1 MDTKI
6 LTISLSLLFL
16 GSSYAQQN
24 TLPQSGNVGI
34 GTINPDSK
42 LSVNGSV
49 RIDSALIVKDSVRIN
64 KNLRVDQDVR
74 FLGLAKM
81 NDVKVLDNF
90 VSNGLSKFN
99 GDVKFS
105 VLEEISNLNNK
116 YVVVTNENGLAKK
129 VSYDSL
135 VNILKSGIYA
145 PFPPGPQTLCDIAG
159 YTNNPTWAN
168 GLNKIFSQCPQVNI
182 GIGTDAP
189 RVKLDVR
196 GTTYS
201 GQLAINADP
210 LALGTALFRLKSTYN
225 LNSPTYGAAP
235 IFVIENNER
244 TLFQINN
251 DGIVRSREIKVNLDA
266 TWPDYVFEPSYL
278 LQPLSEVAQ
287 FIKAN
292 GHLPNVPSAQEIEAD
307 GVSLGEM
314 NRVLLEKVEELTLHL
329 IEQQK
334 LIEAQNERLEALET
348 NTK

>member
-1 MDTKI
+1 MKTKF

-49 RIDSALIVKDSVRIN
+49 RIDSALVVKDSVRIN

-74 FLGLAKM
+74 FLGIAKM
-81 NDVKVLDNF
+81 NEVKVLDNF

-99 GDVKFS
+99 GDVK
-105 VLEEISNLNNK
+105 LTALQEIANLNNK
-116 YVVVTNENGLAKK
+116 YILVTNENGSVKRISA
-129 VSYDSL
+129 DSL
-135 VNILKSGIYA
+135 LQQNYVSKECISG
-145 PFPPGPQTLCDIAG
+145 DIAH
-159 YTNNPTWAN
+159 PTWGN
-168 GLNKIFSQCPQVNI
+168 GLNKIFSPCPQVNV

-210 LALGTALFRLKSTYN
+210 LVLGTALFRLKSTYN

-266 TWPDYVFEPSYL
+266 SWPDYVFEPSYL

-287 FIKAN
+287 FIKTN
-292 GHLPNVPSAQEIEAD
+292 GHLPNVPSAEEIEAD

-334 LIEAQNERLEALET
+334 LIEAQNTRLEVLET
-348 NTK
+348 KTK